1 VSVRTATG
9 MEQPPIVTTAVN
21 KRRMKPRFYILLLV
35 AVALVAV
42 AVRSQFVLPRRPT
55 DNEFLQAFN
64 KNRAAFEQLRDM
76 FRADN
81 SVKLRRVADWGIE
94 TWKPV
99 FKGKPTAADFPMQRY
114 QQYLRL
120 LHQVG
125 SPQALTATGGDPT
138 ITIWASGWFGHWR
151 HIDISWMDEVPTN
164 QVSNLDQCRVPKWDG
179 QHFYRHIDEQWYL
192 DTNMGPF

>member
-1 VSVRTATG
+1 
-9 MEQPPIVTTAVN
+9 MEQPPIITPAAN
-21 KRRMKPRFYILLLV
+21 KRRMNARFCILLSV
-35 AVALVAV
+35 VVALVAV
-42 AVRSQFVLPRRPT
+42 AVGSQFVLPKRPT
-55 DNEFLQAFN
+55 ENEFLQAFH
-64 KNRAAFEQLRDM
+64 KNRAVFEQLRDM

-120 LHQVG
+120 LHQLG
-125 SPQALTATGGDPT
+125 SSQAFTVDDSGGDP
-138 ITIWASGWFGHWR
+138 IIEIWAAGYFGHWR

-164 QVSNLDQCRVPKWDG
+164 QVTNLDQCRVPKWDG
-179 QHFYRHIDEQWYL
+179 QHFYRHIDEQWYI
-192 DTNMGPF
+192 DTNMRPF